1 MVSEA
6 SFCVG
11 MDGTLSSLL
20 STSPSLTGNRGQS
33 RQRCRLNICSYI
45 GWIDKYCICQFNQH
59 NYKYWDGSA
68 VYFKQGLFGIINGTE
83 PQRQWISDEVKWGMF
98 FMFENLNNN
107 FFPVVPSPMW
117 PKFLQ
122 TPVDLY
128 RSNQNREESTI
139 LRYAHVLFS
148 DTLTVIFTA
157 RVGTSHIQGV
167 FNI

>member
-1 MVSEA
+1 
-6 SFCVG
+6 
-11 MDGTLSSLL
+11 
-20 STSPSLTGNRGQS
+20 
-33 RQRCRLNICSYI
+33 
-45 GWIDKYCICQFNQH
+45 
-59 NYKYWDGSA
+59 
-68 VYFKQGLFGIINGTE
+68 
-83 PQRQWISDEVKWGMF
+83 
-98 FMFENLNNN
+98 MFENLNNN